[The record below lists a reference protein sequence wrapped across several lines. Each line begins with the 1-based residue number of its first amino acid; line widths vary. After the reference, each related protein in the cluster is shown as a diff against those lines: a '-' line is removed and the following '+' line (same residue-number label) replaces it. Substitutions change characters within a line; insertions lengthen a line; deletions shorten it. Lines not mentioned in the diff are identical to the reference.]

1 MTETLTVAITRTP
14 TAAAALT
21 RALNQRCSAR
31 GWHLQPVFVPVSQAC
46 FREESLNGSLETQR
60 GRGVTAQS
68 LRAAEWVTFTSANGV
83 RGFARWAQAQELN
96 PAEALGRARVA
107 CVGRATRDHLAQL
120 EVPVDFVPTVEDAR
134 HMLEQW
140 PQPASV
146 AAENNRVV
154 CVQGTNARP
163 TLQQGLR
170 DAGWEVAVL
179 EVYSMHDFPAPTP
192 LQPLDSADATALTL
206 TDAAK
211 HLGECDVL
219 IATAP
224 SLLKKV
230 YRAAH
235 GADFP
240 PVVAIGATTAS
251 KAAELRLR
259 QLTSTSPAPDDLADA
274 AIALAASNLSN
285 SPHVKE

>member
-14 TAAAALT
+14 TAAAELT
-21 RALNQRCSAR
+21 RALKQRCSAR
-31 GWHLQPVFVPVSQAC
+31 GWRLQPVFVPVSQAC
-46 FREESLNGSLETQR
+46 FREESLNDSSASPR
-60 GRGVTAQS
+60 GRGVTEQS
-68 LRAAEWVTFTSANGV
+68 LGAAEWVTFTSANGV
-83 RGFARWAQAQELN
+83 RGFARWADAQGLK

-107 CVGRATRDHLAQL
+107 CVGRATHKHLAEL
-120 EVPVDFVPTVEDAR
+120 AVTVDFLPTVEDAR

-140 PQPASV
+140 PQPAS
-146 AAENNRVV
+146 ATAENNRVV
-154 CVQGTNARP
+154 CVQGTSARP

-170 DAGWEVAVL
+170 DAGWEVSVL
-179 EVYSMHDFPAPTP
+179 EVYHMQDFPAPAP
-192 LQPLDSADATALTL
+192 LQPLGSADAPALTL
-206 TDAAK
+206 TDATER
-211 HLGECDVL
+211 LGECDVL

-224 SLLKKV
+224 SLLSKV
-230 YRAAH
+230 FRAVH

-251 KAAELRLR
+251 KAAELNLR
-259 QLTSTSPAPDDLADA
+259 HRTSASPAPDDLADA

>member
-14 TAAAALT
+14 TTAAELT
-21 RALNQRCSAR
+21 RALKQRCSAR

-46 FREESLNGSLETQR
+46 FREESLNCSPMTQR
-60 GRGVTAQS
+60 GRGATAQNLS
-68 LRAAEWVTFTSANGV
+68 ADWVTFTSANGV
-83 RGFARWAQAQELN
+83 RGFARWAQAQGVE
-96 PAEALGRARVA
+96 PAEVLGRARVA

-120 EVPVDFVPTVEDAR
+120 EVEVDFVPTVEDAL

-140 PQPASV
+140 PQPASA

-170 DAGWEVAVL
+170 DAGWEVAML
-179 EVYSMHDFPAPTP
+179 EVYHMQDFPAPEP
-192 LQPLDSADATALTL
+192 LQPLDSADAAAVNL
-206 TDAAK
+206 TDAAE
-211 HLGECDVL
+211 HLGKWDVL

-224 SLLKKV
+224 SLLGKV
-230 YRAAH
+230 YTAAH

-251 KAAELRLR
+251 KAAELNLR
-259 QLTSTSPAPDDLADA
+259 YRTSASPAPDDLADA
-274 AIALAASNLSN
+274 VIALAAPNLSN